1 MGAFFGTS
9 RLEGAV
15 LEATLWPDQ
24 DVVAKK
30 VGGRE
35 DSKESFLPTRRMS
48 NKGVYRLN
56 IILISF
62 SR

>member
-30 VGGRE
+30 VAVIGPR
-35 DSKESFLPTRRMS
+35 T
-48 NKGVYRLN
+48 GVHECWPNNRVMGDEWA
-56 IILISF
+56 
-62 SR
+62 

>member
-30 VGGRE
+30 VAVIGPRTGVHE
-35 DSKESFLPTRRMS
+35 CWS
-48 NKGVYRLN
+48 NNRVMGDEWASVAEGP
-56 IILISF
+56 IG
-62 SR
+62 